1 MQLLCILLAA
11 NRVHTVNFQ
20 AFLASDE
27 SSICLVTIFV
37 FVFFNICI
45 CVVRYLYY
53 LDILAGHALLGNK
66 TSNHSSDPPSGLSK
80 AGSCISVIYKYLM
93 VLLLFS
99 SPTEK
104 KKMPNMKKTAQE
116 PITWFDIVAFF
127 IFIFYTVYK
136 TTSLELASS
145 KARATPIKFTKIGVS
160 QSVS

>member
-27 SSICLVTIFV
+27 FSICLVTIFV

-53 LDILAGHALLGNK
+53 LDILAVHALLGNK

-99 SPTEK
+99 SPTDQVLKDLLLIERQSRVK
-104 KKMPNMKKTAQE
+104 SVKAE
-116 PITWFDIVAFF
+116 PTEGSNNRNRI
-127 IFIFYTVYK
+127 
-136 TTSLELASS
+136 
-145 KARATPIKFTKIGVS
+145 
-160 QSVS
+160 

>member
-27 SSICLVTIFV
+27 FSICLVTIFV

-53 LDILAGHALLGNK
+53 LDILSVHALLGNK
-66 TSNHSSDPPSGLSK
+66 ASNHSSDPPSGLSK

-99 SPTEK
+99 SPTDQDLLLIE
-104 KKMPNMKKTAQE
+104 
-116 PITWFDIVAFF
+116 
-127 IFIFYTVYK
+127 
-136 TTSLELASS
+136 
-145 KARATPIKFTKIGVS
+145 S
-160 QSVS
+160 QSRVKSVKAEPTEGPNHRNRI